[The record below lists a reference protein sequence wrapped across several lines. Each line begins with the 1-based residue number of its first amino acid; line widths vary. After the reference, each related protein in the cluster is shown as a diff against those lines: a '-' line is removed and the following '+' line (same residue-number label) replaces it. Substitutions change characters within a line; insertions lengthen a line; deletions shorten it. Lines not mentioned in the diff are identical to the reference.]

1 MRFQDLVEHEVGH
14 VVDLTHSSNFKNFS
28 GDFLAKIV
36 QNTHFDTRLP
46 APEGKSG
53 APCLAAFSISAGRA
67 FVNLLNQVVQRAH
80 LGDFEPQPRVKVG
93 FLSNLTQY
101 FCRKIAALSHAQFC
115 GMLAAHT
122 NLKMQNV
129 AQKVQLQR

>member
-1 MRFQDLVEHEVGH
+1 M
-14 VVDLTHSSNFKNFS
+14 THSSNFKNFS

-36 QNTHFDTRLP
+36 QNTHFNTRLP

-53 APCLAAFSISAGRA
+53 APCLAAFSISAGSA
-67 FVNLLNQVVQRAH
+67 FVNFFNQVARQAF

-115 GMLAAHT
+115 GVLAARV
-122 NLKMQNV
+122 NLKMQIV
-129 AQKVQLQR
+129 AQILQDIKIQMIQDSLFKTG